1 MPAQLTTRAQVNGY
15 RFLLRR
21 LDHALIRR
29 DVRMLHDPMRSQL
42 RSLVAGAILA
52 LLIVAGAAIMA
63 FLRPQGAIGDANIV
77 MGKDSG
83 ALYVVVRDN
92 NTKNITALHPVL
104 NLASARLIT
113 GSNES
118 PTSVNDRKLDSAPRG
133 PILGLPGAPGA
144 LPASKQSERSDWTL
158 CDTVQLSKSGS
169 AISSPGV
176 VTTMVAG
183 RPHLN
188 AVIREAAPAAALLV
202 SRGDKTYLIYDGKR
216 AEIDT
221 KNTAVARTLRLSEY
235 QPRAVST
242 GLLDAAREVPVLT
255 PPNIPLAGQPGPGRL
270 SEVPIGGVIKVS
282 TAEGDALYVVQAGG
296 VQRISPFTAQVIR
309 NANSQ
314 GMSEIKSMPPDIL
327 DGMATVSG
335 LPINEFPDEIPT
347 ILTGED
353 APVACLSWTKTKAIP
368 TKAPDATEAPADR
381 AVVTLLAGTRLPLP
395 DSAKAVTVATS
406 DGTGDRID
414 GAYIPPSSGEF
425 IQITGISS
433 GSPRRGSLFYV
444 ADNGIRYGIPDL
456 DTAEVLGLGRTP
468 KLAPWEIVGQLV
480 PGATLSKQ
488 AALTKY
494 DSLPTGS

>member
-21 LDHALIRR
+21 LDHALFRR

-42 RSLVAGAILA
+42 RSLVAGAILG
-52 LLIVAGAAIMA
+52 LLVVAGAAIMG

-83 ALYVVVRDN
+83 ALYVVVRDEN
-92 NTKNITALHPVL
+92 KNLTALHPVL

-118 PTSVNDRKLDSAPRG
+118 PKSVKDGKLNSAPRG

-144 LPASKQSERSDWTL
+144 LPGSKQSARSDWTL
-158 CDTVQLSKSGS
+158 CDAVQLSKSGS
-169 AISSPGV
+169 AVSSPGV
-176 VTTMVAG
+176 VTTVTAG
-183 RPHLN
+183 QPNLN
-188 AVIREAAPAAALLV
+188 AMIRAADKSATLLV
-202 SRGDKTYLIYDGKR
+202 TRGDKTYLIYDGKR

-221 KNTAVARTLRLSEY
+221 KNTTMARTLRLSEY
-235 QPRAVST
+235 QPRSVST
-242 GLLDAAREVPVLT
+242 GLLDAATEVPVLT
-255 PPNIPLAGQPGPGRL
+255 PPSIPLAGEPGPGRL
-270 SEVPIGGVIKVS
+270 SSVPIGGVIKIS
-282 TAEGDALYVVQAGG
+282 AAEGENLYVVQAGG

-314 GMSEIKSMPPDIL
+314 GMSEIKSMPPDTL
-327 DGMATVSG
+327 DGMSVVTG
-335 LPINEFPDEIPT
+335 LPVNQFPAEIPK
-347 ILTGED
+347 ILTAED
-353 APVACLSWTKTKAIP
+353 APVACLSWTKTRAIP

-395 DSAKAVTVATS
+395 DSTKAVTVATS

-414 GAYIPPSSGEF
+414 GAFVPPSSGEF
-425 IQITGISS
+425 VQLTGIGA

-456 DTAEVLGLGRTP
+456 ETAEILGLGRTP

-480 PGATLSKQ
+480 PGPTLSKQ
-488 AALTKY
+488 SALTKY